1 MDTTTKLILDWFF
14 FLSAFNKT
22 RIEDYLIN
30 SSTKICGYYSNY
42 SMTDVLALISI
53 DTCCTAKQT

>member
-53 DTCCTAKQT
+53 DT